1 MSVSKLGPDDTD
13 SDDHLVM
20 KVTIQLALEESD
32 AVTESNYQSNAI
44 YEREQG
50 QSQKKNASFK
60 NLAWFKKILVWESH
74 ICKFIF
80 ICIRHCNQL
89 FLHPFISLGKP
100 YLVPTE
106 YK

>member
-1 MSVSKLGPDDTD
+1 MSVSELGPDDTD

-50 QSQKKNASFK
+50 QSQKKMHH
-60 NLAWFKKILVWESH
+60 LKILLGLE
-74 ICKFIF
+74 KFLSGKVTF
-80 ICIRHCNQL
+80 VNS
-89 FLHPFISLGKP
+89 FLYVSVIAISYFSIHSFL
-100 YLVPTE
+100 
-106 YK
+106 